1 MRIIFVGTW
10 RQYFDIPLPI
20 PAEGLMPD
28 GVIEPLKA
36 HSATYPIIVVSR
48 VSKKALFAHNA
59 FSHDISWTVVLTV
72 SLQAENTGSRIKPQ
86 ARWLR
91 KKSRNLLLLHAGC
104 EICFS
109 SSRHLRKISRVLL
122 KHKMGDKNKN
132 KSLLP
137 QSVMMK
143 TFVLFFV
150 AQSPPGTAEV
160 NWVRFAV
167 ARVPSKVRKCAV
179 SSDNLRSAISFSRTY
194 NIPDLILYMYRI
206 ALLTNG
212 QCFII
217 RLIGLIFFFFCIKA

>member
-1 MRIIFVGTW
+1 MKWKRLNDQVFSFQHLIHSFCQCSNLADMLKHMRIVFVGTW

-72 SLQAENTGSRIKPQ
+72 SLQAANTGSLIKPQ

-91 KKSRNLLLLHAGC
+91 KKSRNLLLLHAAC
-104 EICFS
+104 EVWFS

-122 KHKMGDKNKN
+122 KQKNGREEQK
-132 KSLLP
+132 
-137 QSVMMK
+137 
-143 TFVLFFV
+143 
-150 AQSPPGTAEV
+150 
-160 NWVRFAV
+160 
-167 ARVPSKVRKCAV
+167 
-179 SSDNLRSAISFSRTY
+179 
-194 NIPDLILYMYRI
+194 
-206 ALLTNG
+206 
-212 QCFII
+212 
-217 RLIGLIFFFFCIKA
+217 